1 MDDVVVWESE
11 VGTFLKITVKTKSKK
26 KIFLEYLEN
35 EIIVN
40 LQSAAKNGKAN
51 VELLKKLSK
60 FFSVS
65 SSELKIIA
73 GHKSKT
79 KTILIKALSI
89 DRVKSLLHTFG
100 KV

>member
-1 MDDVVVWESE
+1 MNDEVVWESE
-11 VGTFLKITVKTKSKK
+11 VGTFLKITVKPRSKRRV
-26 KIFLEYLEN
+26 FLEFIEN

-60 FFSVS
+60 ILSVS
-65 SSELKIIA
+65 SSELRIVA

-79 KTILIKALSI
+79 KIILIEGLPI
-89 DRVKSLLHTFG
+89 DGVKSLLHT
-100 KV
+100 V